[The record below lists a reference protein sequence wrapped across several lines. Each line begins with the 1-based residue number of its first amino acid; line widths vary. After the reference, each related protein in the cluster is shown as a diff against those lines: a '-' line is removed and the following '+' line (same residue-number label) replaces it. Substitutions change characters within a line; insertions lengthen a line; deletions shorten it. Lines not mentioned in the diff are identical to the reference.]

1 MAKKPDR
8 KGLGRGLSALLGDVS
23 ETDIPIG
30 GTAVARDGAPTADRP
45 VQTIPIDL
53 IRPNPDQPRRD
64 FREEDLD
71 ELANSIRSRGVIQ
84 PVILRRDPADEA
96 RYQIVAGERRWRA
109 AQRAGLHE
117 LPVVVRALD
126 DRDVLELAIIEN
138 VQRSDLNA
146 VEEALGYSQLME
158 KFDYTQEALAR
169 IVGKSRPHLANTL
182 RLLVLPDRVQ
192 RMVRDGVLSAGH
204 ARALITAPD
213 PESLAIKVVR
223 DRLSVRQT
231 EALAKA
237 AGAASPAKDT
247 ARGPGKDAD
256 TRQIEGDLSAALGM
270 RVAIQHG
277 RDGTGEMRIRYR
289 TLDDLDRLLQ
299 HLGN

>member
-1 MAKKPDR
+1 
-8 KGLGRGLSALLGDVS
+8 
-23 ETDIPIG
+23 
-30 GTAVARDGAPTADRP
+30 
-45 VQTIPIDL
+45 
-53 IRPNPDQPRRD
+53 
-64 FREEDLD
+64 
-71 ELANSIRSRGVIQ
+71 
-84 PVILRRDPADEA
+84 
-96 RYQIVAGERRWRA
+96 
-109 AQRAGLHE
+109 
-117 LPVVVRALD
+117 
-126 DRDVLELAIIEN
+126 
-138 VQRSDLNA
+138 
-146 VEEALGYSQLME
+146 EEALGYSQLME

-169 IVGKSRPHLANTL
+169 IVGKSRPHLSNTL
-182 RLLVLPDRVQ
+182 RLLVLPERVQ

-237 AGAASPAKDT
+237 AGTASPAKDR

-277 RDGTGEMRIRYR
+277 GDGTGEMRIRYR